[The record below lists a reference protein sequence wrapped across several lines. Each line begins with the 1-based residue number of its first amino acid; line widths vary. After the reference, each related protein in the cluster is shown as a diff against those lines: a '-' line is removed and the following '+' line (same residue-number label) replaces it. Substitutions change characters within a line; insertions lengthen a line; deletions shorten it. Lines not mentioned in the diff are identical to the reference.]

1 MRHPAYV
8 NSSQYWEAMG
18 KFDNSNL
25 ITDQFIM
32 FGVSQVNDDE
42 ITDEMINKIDDFM
55 SLW

>member
-1 MRHPAYV
+1 
-8 NSSQYWEAMG
+8 MG

-55 SLW
+55 NLW